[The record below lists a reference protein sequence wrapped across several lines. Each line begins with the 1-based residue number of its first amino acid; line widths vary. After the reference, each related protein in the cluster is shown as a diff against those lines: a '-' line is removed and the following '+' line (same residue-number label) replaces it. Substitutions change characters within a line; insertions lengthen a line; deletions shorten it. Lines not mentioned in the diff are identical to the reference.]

1 MKEETP
7 TSKFKWCNLILIITM
22 TVLLI
27 RLWDLQIMRGSE
39 MRRLSEQNRI
49 RIKKVVAPRGIMYDR
64 SGRV

>member
-39 MRRLSEQNRI
+39 MRRLSEQKQDTDQKGRC
-49 RIKKVVAPRGIMYDR
+49 APRDH
-64 SGRV
+64 V